1 MKVIRASLLA
11 LSVSTAGLL
20 VGCGGPDGPP
30 LGLVTG
36 VVTNAGVP
44 VKNSLVEFYP
54 QKGRPSMAR
63 TDDQGKYDL
72 QFNETQKGAMVGLH
86 EIRVTPGSMIAA
98 QASSDAAPAPPL
110 PKPKKGEDVVK
121 MPGSFEVKEGENVL
135 DIELTKIKS

>member
-1 MKVIRASLLA
+1 MNTFRASLLA
-11 LSVSTAGLL
+11 LSLAGAPMLA
-20 VGCGGPDGPP
+20 GCGGSDGPA

-63 TDDQGKYDL
+63 TNDQGKYDL
-72 QFNETQKGAMVGLH
+72 QFNENDKGAMVGLH
-86 EIRVTPGSMIAA
+86 EIRVTPGSMVAT
-98 QASSDAAPAPPL
+98 QAGTDAAPAPPL

-121 MPGSFEVKEGENVL
+121 MPGTFEVKSGDNVH
-135 DIELTKIKS
+135 DIELSKIK